1 MAYVV
6 SNQITFQN
14 FNEKD
19 IPEIPSDTETKGAL
33 ETLTWAFDTYGKALC
48 YACSFGAESMVLIDL
63 IYRIEPEAKLIF
75 LDTDLHFQETY
86 DVIERVEARYPKL
99 NIQRQKPKLTLEE
112 QADRYQLALW
122 KKDPNQCCY
131 IRKIKPLEEA
141 LAHQVAWI
149 SGLRR
154 TQSINR
160 QHTQFINRD
169 ERFQSIKVC
178 LLIHW
183 TEEKIWQYIKK
194 YDLPYNTLHDEHYP
208 SIGCIP
214 CTSPVFDSE
223 DSRAGRWQGSSKTE
237 CGLHSTNS

>member
-1 MAYVV
+1 MLKEA
-6 SNQITFQN
+6 
-14 FNEKD
+14 
-19 IPEIPSDTETKGAL
+19 
-33 ETLTWAFDTYGKALC
+33 
-48 YACSFGAESMVLIDL
+48 L

-86 DVIERVEARYPKL
+86 DVIERVESRYPKL

-154 TQSINR
+154 AQSISR

-178 LLIHW
+178 PLIHW
-183 TEEKIWQYIKK
+183 TEEEIWHYIKK

-237 CGLHSTNS
+237 CGLHSTNP

>member
-33 ETLTWAFDTYGKALC
+33 ETLTWAFDTYGKALG

-131 IRKIKPLEEA
+131 IRKIKP
-141 LAHQVAWI
+141 
-149 SGLRR
+149 
-154 TQSINR
+154 
-160 QHTQFINRD
+160 
-169 ERFQSIKVC
+169 
-178 LLIHW
+178 
-183 TEEKIWQYIKK
+183 
-194 YDLPYNTLHDEHYP
+194 
-208 SIGCIP
+208 
-214 CTSPVFDSE
+214 
-223 DSRAGRWQGSSKTE
+223 
-237 CGLHSTNS
+237 